1 MLTPALRGPGAPCL
15 SVCTGLTSRA
25 GGGHTPSHLP
35 FYGTGTVS
43 LLCPSVTGASCW
55 SLMQQVPVLMLISPS
70 QTHCQL
76 RAVGILKGN
85 VSLKQSLRKGY
96 RLKCSSV
103 LYISDSQS
111 GSWPGVAGVNRN
123 QRRQRREKEL
133 SWLSLLW
140 GYLASLICV
149 NLVSHSIKAPGAKAK
164 SHVYL

>member
-15 SVCTGLTSRA
+15 SIHTGPTCKA

-35 FYGTGTVS
+35 FYGTVS
-43 LLCPSVTGASCW
+43 LLCLSVTGASCW
-55 SLMQQVPVLMLISPS
+55 SLMQQVPVPMLISPS

-111 GSWPGVAGVNRN
+111 GSWPGVAGVSRN
-123 QRRQRREKEL
+123 HRGQQREEEL
-133 SWLSLLW
+133 SWLCLLW

-149 NLVSHSIKAPGAKAK
+149 NLVSHSIKAPGAKAN
-164 SHVYL
+164 